1 MIIRRRRVAP
11 DPEIALGV
19 GLIWGHLNA
28 RQFDEA
34 YQLAR
39 GCASLWPNDE
49 RFTLMAAY
57 AAVEL
62 AAPLEDTMVHAMKNS
77 ECLEWTSL
85 IWRRAY
91 SPGEP
96 ETVAASD

>member
-1 MIIRRRRVAP
+1 MIIRRRRLAP
-11 DPEIALGV
+11 DPEIALGI
-19 GLIWGHLNA
+19 GLVWGHLNA

-49 RFTLMAAY
+49 RFSLMAAY
-57 AAVEL
+57 AAIEL
-62 AAPLEDTMVHAMKNS
+62 AAPLEDTMVHAMKTS

-91 SPGEP
+91 SPEDN
-96 ETVAASD
+96 ELVTTRD

>member
-1 MIIRRRRVAP
+1 MRRKRRIAP
-11 DPEIALGV
+11 DPEIALAI

-39 GCASLWPNDE
+39 GCANLWPDDE

-62 AAPLEDTMVHAMKNS
+62 AAPLEESMVHAMKTS
-77 ECLEWTSL
+77 EALAWTSL

-91 SPGEP
+91 SPGET
-96 ETVAASD
+96 EQAVDSE

>member
-1 MIIRRRRVAP
+1 MPRKRRAAP
-11 DPEIALGV
+11 DPEIALAI
-19 GLIWGHLNA
+19 GLIWGHLNT

-39 GCASLWPNDE
+39 GCASLWPSDE
-49 RFTLMAAY
+49 RFSLMAAY

-62 AAPLEDTMVHAMKNS
+62 AAPLEDAMVHAMKTS
-77 ECLEWTSL
+77 ESLAWTSL

-91 SPGEP
+91 SPGDAEQA
-96 ETVAASD
+96 VDSD